1 MNEDLLK
8 HSTCLTT
15 LEVASREESIPGTC
29 KTQKS
34 CLPIWPQLG
43 AAGQSPRSDRI
54 ALKYHVFFCTERGM
68 RTVDP
73 KSEVR
78 GRYRYRLVVGALPA
92 DRKPHGSD
100 RRGLGL
106 RDQARR

>member
-1 MNEDLLK
+1 
-8 HSTCLTT
+8 
-15 LEVASREESIPGTC
+15 
-29 KTQKS
+29 
-34 CLPIWPQLG
+34 
-43 AAGQSPRSDRI
+43 
-54 ALKYHVFFCTERGM
+54 M

-106 RDQARR
+106 RDQARRLPVHLPTRRRLRAPVLGKAGLAAVIRP